1 MERTVIITAPAPA
14 HLIEDLTAAGYKV
27 SYEPSIS
34 YDRLKDA
41 IASASGLV
49 VTTRIRIDKDM
60 LDAAGNLKWIGRLGS
75 GMELID
81 EAYASQRGVVCIST
95 PEGNRNAVA
104 EHALGLLLNLMNNI
118 CRSFNE
124 VKAGQWLRNENRG
137 IELTG
142 KTVGVIGYGNTGQAF
157 TRLLQPFG
165 VQVLAYDK
173 YKSGFGSGYVKESS
187 MEEIQK
193 AANVI
198 SMHVSLTDETYHMAD
213 DSFFDQLER
222 KPFFMTT
229 CRGKVTKTSS
239 VINALKANK
248 IAGAALD
255 VLENEKL
262 STLTEA
268 QKEELSFLCEQPNVL
283 ITPHIAGY
291 SHEAYKKMSDVLIEK
306 LRDRQLL

>member
-118 CRSFNE
+118 C
-124 VKAGQWLRNENRG
+124 
-137 IELTG
+137 
-142 KTVGVIGYGNTGQAF
+142 
-157 TRLLQPFG
+157 
-165 VQVLAYDK
+165 
-173 YKSGFGSGYVKESS
+173 
-187 MEEIQK
+187 
-193 AANVI
+193 
-198 SMHVSLTDETYHMAD
+198 
-213 DSFFDQLER
+213 
-222 KPFFMTT
+222 
-229 CRGKVTKTSS
+229 
-239 VINALKANK
+239 
-248 IAGAALD
+248 
-255 VLENEKL
+255 
-262 STLTEA
+262 
-268 QKEELSFLCEQPNVL
+268 
-283 ITPHIAGY
+283 
-291 SHEAYKKMSDVLIEK
+291 
-306 LRDRQLL
+306 